1 MEPADNVY
9 GMGEA
14 PCFAHFL
21 DEKGNMPDAPRI
33 EIRRV
38 YDGGSSRPGEMRVLV
53 DRVWPRGVAKE
64 SLQLDRWA
72 RDLAPS
78 DKLRRWFGHDPA
90 RWPGF
95 ESRYRYELAEKT
107 AMLKELAEQSRL
119 RPLVLLYGARDQSH
133 NQAVVLKDV
142 LEEGI
147 RNS

>member
-1 MEPADNVY
+1 
-9 GMGEA
+9 MGEA

-21 DEKGNMPDAPRI
+21 DDEGNMPDTPQPPEI

-38 YDGGSSRPGEMRVLV
+38 YDHHPGRRGETRVLV
-53 DRVWPRGVAKE
+53 DRGWPRGVAKE

-72 RDLAPS
+72 KDLAPS
-78 DKLRRWFGHDPA
+78 EQLRRWFGHDPK

-95 ESRYRYELAEKT
+95 QSRYRFELAEKT
-107 AMLKELAEQSRL
+107 AMLKELAELSRE
-119 RPLVLLYGARDQSH
+119 RPLVLLYGARDEKH